1 MDKIVYI
8 FIRFLLIAFILIGCG
23 NNNTTAKNDKLS
35 IIFGQKT
42 TNIFKDIPNEFIKK

>member
-23 NNNTTAKNDKLS
+23 NNNATAKNDKLS
-35 IIFGQKT
+35 IVATIFPGYDWVCE
-42 TNIFKDIPNEFIKK
+42 IFRR